1 MPRQIITNNKPS
13 NYENEGVEG
22 QNNKENDKYL
32 DVIVK
37 LIPVE
42 IISAYLTLV
51 NILKGVKHDFNFYLN
66 IIFLVSLMI
75 LTYLYLKYIGKV
87 NSQKQLIVS
96 TIGFLIWALAIY
108 APIEDIY
115 GYPISLFMSVVVV
128 FFTLLL
134 PLLFLNE
141 PRTQLPS

>member
-1 MPRQIITNNKPS
+1 MSRQIITKSKPS
-13 NYENEGVEG
+13 NYENEIVEG
-22 QNNKENDKYL
+22 QNNEGNDKYL

-75 LTYLYLKYIGKV
+75 LTYLYLKYICKV

-108 APIEDIY
+108 APVENLY
-115 GYPISLFMSVVVV
+115 GYPVSLFMSVIVV

-141 PRTQLPS
+141 PQSVK

>member
-1 MPRQIITNNKPS
+1 MSRQIITKSKPS
-13 NYENEGVEG
+13 NYENEIVEG
-22 QNNKENDKYL
+22 QNNEGNDKYL

-66 IIFLVSLMI
+66 IIFLVSLII

-87 NSQKQLIVS
+87 SSQKQLIVS

-108 APIEDIY
+108 APVENLY
-115 GYPISLFMSVVVV
+115 GYPVSLFMSVIVV

-141 PRTQLPS
+141 PQSVK